1 MKNIARF
8 ACVAA
13 FVLVVCGWSTAPAQD
28 KAKEQQPAV
37 PAKESSIGPL
47 ADGSITIGPK
57 YTPAPELKAS
67 SDVPKGAVKS
77 FVINNKESKVY
88 PFNPTGFKKA
98 PAETRNVSVY
108 IPSQYVPGT
117 PAPFSVIQD
126 ASYKNILPTILDNM
140 INDKRLPV
148 MVAVFVANG
157 GGSRS
162 VEYDTVS
169 GKYAEFIETEVLPRV
184 EKECN
189 VALTK
194 DPEGRATMGGSSGG
208 VAAFTMAWFHPEWY
222 HRVLS
227 YSGTFVKLQANAEV
241 PHGAWE
247 YHENLIPKSE
257 KKPLRVWLHVSEN
270 DNGAK
275 TDAAGFRNWV
285 IANKNMAEVL
295 KNKGYHYRLA
305 YALNAGHTDGKVT
318 NQTLPDALVWLW
330 QDYPAMKK

>member
-1 MKNIARF
+1 MTTIARL

-13 FVLVVCGWSTAPAQD
+13 FAILVSVGSMGSAQNAT
-28 KAKEQQPAV
+28 KGQQPVKA
-37 PAKESSIGPL
+37 AQLGPL
-47 ADGSITIGPK
+47 DDGSVTIGPS
-57 YTPAPELKAS
+57 YTPAPELTARQG
-67 SDVPKGAVKS
+67 VPKGTMKT
-77 FVINNKESKVY
+77 FVLSMKESKVY
-88 PFNPTGFKKA
+88 PFDAKNPAFKKA
-98 PAETRNVSVY
+98 PLETRTVSVY

-126 ASYKNILPTILDNM
+126 ASYIKILPTILDNM
-140 INDKRLPV
+140 IADKRLPV
-148 MVAVFVANG
+148 MLAVFVPNG

-169 GKYAEFIETEVLPRV
+169 GKYAEFIETDVLPRA
-184 EKECN
+184 EKECK
-189 VALTK
+189 VTLTK
-194 DPEGRATMGGSSGG
+194 DPDGRATMGGSSGG

-227 YSGTFVKLQANAEV
+227 YSGTFVKLQANAQV

-247 YHENLIPKSE
+247 YHENLIPKAE

-275 TDAAGFRNWV
+275 TDASGFRNWV

-295 KNKGYHYRLA
+295 KNKGNHYRYV

-318 NQTLPDALVWLW
+318 NQTLPDALLWLW
-330 QDYPAMKK
+330 QDFPALKK

>member
-13 FVLVVCGWSTAPAQD
+13 FVILVSGWSMAAAQD
-28 KAKEQQPAV
+28 TTKGQQPAA
-37 PAKESSIGPL
+37 PAKEAPIGPL
-47 ADGSITIGPK
+47 ADGSVTIGPN
-57 YTPAPELKAS
+57 YAPAPELKAR
-67 SDVPKGAVKS
+67 SDVPKGVVKS
-77 FVINNKESKVY
+77 FVINNKESKVF
-88 PFNPTGFKKA
+88 PFNPDLKKA
-98 PAETRNVSVY
+98 PSATRNVSVY

-126 ASYKNILPTILDNM
+126 ASYKNILPKILDNM

-148 MVAVFVANG
+148 MLAIFVANG

-162 VEYDTVS
+162 LEYDTVS

-189 VALTK
+189 VTLTK
-194 DPEGRATMGGSSGG
+194 DPDGRATMGGSSGG

-227 YSGTFVKLQANAEV
+227 YSGTFVKLQANSQV

-275 TDAAGFRNWV
+275 TAASAFRNWV

-295 KNKGYHYRLA
+295 KNKGYHYRLT

-318 NQTLPDALVWLW
+318 NQTLPDALIWLW
-330 QDYPAMKK
+330 QDYPATKK